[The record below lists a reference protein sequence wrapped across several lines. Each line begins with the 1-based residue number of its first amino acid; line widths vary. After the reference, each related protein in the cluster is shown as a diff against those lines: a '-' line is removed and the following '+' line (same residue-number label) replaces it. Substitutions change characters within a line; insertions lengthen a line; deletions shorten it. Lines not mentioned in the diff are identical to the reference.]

1 MPFPAAWTPALAS
14 AALIVAKSTLLL
26 CAAAVAARALRRGSA
41 AARHLVWCLA
51 LGAAMALPA
60 LALVVPGWKPGF
72 LAVLRPS
79 TAGSA
84 WGMEAGA
91 AAAVPPL
98 SLATV
103 LALVWAAGAAVV
115 LARLAL
121 ALRAAG

>member
-60 LALVVPGWKPGF
+60 LALVVPGWKPAF
-72 LAVLRPS
+72 LAVLSPAE
-79 TAGSA
+79 TV
-84 WGMEAGA
+84 WGMAPA
-91 AAAVPPL
+91 APALPAVSLAAV
-98 SLATV
+98 LA
-103 LALVWAAGAAVV
+103 ALW
-115 LARLAL
+115 
-121 ALRAAG
+121 